1 MATSVSNALS
11 TQEKLIRAREAAPI
25 LAQLSTAEKNLLLE
39 KMAKALESEH
49 ESIRAANQADL
60 ESSGLQGAMR
70 DRLLLT
76 PKRIA
81 EMSQALRDLA
91 SLPHPAGE
99 PIKASTPP
107 NALHTR

>member
-25 LAQLSTAEKNLLLE
+25 VAQLPNAEKNLLLE

-60 ESSGLQGAMR
+60 ESSGLEGAMR

-81 EMSQALRDLA
+81 EMSQALRDVA
-91 SLPHPAGE
+91 SLDDRCSPGLPGL
-99 PIKASTPP
+99 P
-107 NALHTR
+107 L